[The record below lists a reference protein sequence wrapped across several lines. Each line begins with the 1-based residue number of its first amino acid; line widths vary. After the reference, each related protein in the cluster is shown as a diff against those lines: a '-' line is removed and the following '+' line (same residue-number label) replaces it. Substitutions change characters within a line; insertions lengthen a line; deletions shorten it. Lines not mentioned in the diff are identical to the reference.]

1 MFCIAV
7 SMADLQ
13 NRRMLS
19 RAAAIMLAIGNL
31 TGSFLLSLVKWA
43 EGTGDYTLV
52 CRKSKQRNFL
62 LGNITVRSFFPRL
75 DEPFL

>member
-13 NRRMLS
+13 NRRILS

-31 TGSFLLSLVKWA
+31 TGSFLPSLVKWA
-43 EGTGDYTLV
+43 EGTGDY
-52 CRKSKQRNFL
+52 
-62 LGNITVRSFFPRL
+62 
-75 DEPFL
+75 